1 MKVLNF
7 ENWSDGELS
16 KIGHRF
22 RKQRDLKTDVIKKCQ
37 YHQFLN
43 VHYGN
48 TGCKLFKRG
57 IQN

>member
-7 ENWSDGELS
+7 ENWSGGELS

-37 YHQFLN
+37 
-43 VHYGN
+43 
-48 TGCKLFKRG
+48 
-57 IQN
+57 